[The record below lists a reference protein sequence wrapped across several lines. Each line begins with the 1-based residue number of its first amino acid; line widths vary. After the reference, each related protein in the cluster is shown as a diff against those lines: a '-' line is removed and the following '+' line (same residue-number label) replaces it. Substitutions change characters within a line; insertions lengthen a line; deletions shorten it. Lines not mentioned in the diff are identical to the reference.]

1 MNNTHAM
8 DFDAVSDQT
17 RSELT
22 LSDFEITDLLTEDA
36 LGIPEL
42 GASYCG
48 SSCSA
53 CCSCCCP

>member
-1 MNNTHAM
+1 MNNLHAM
-8 DFDAVSDQT
+8 DLESVSDRT
-17 RSELT
+17 WFDLK
-22 LSDFEITDLLTEDA
+22 LSDFEITELQTEDA

>member
-1 MNNTHAM
+1 MNTVQMLVDDQPSTRAWSEIVM
-8 DFDAVSDQT
+8 SDI
-17 RSELT
+17 
-22 LSDFEITDLLTEDA
+22 EITDLHTEDA

>member
-1 MNNTHAM
+1 MNNTM
-8 DFDAVSDQT
+8 VVEMRND
-17 RSELT
+17 RSWPEMVMAEI
-22 LSDFEITDLLTEDA
+22 EITDLHTEDA
-36 LGIPEL
+36 MGIPEL